1 MKHNARDEK
10 GRFCKSPKTLELAIK
25 GDVVSDV
32 NSSILVDAL
41 SIAID
46 NVIRNGSFRKA
57 VNNKFEEGA
66 DIIIIQHKTFF
77 AELLLRQNFSL
88 FSHYLSNS
96 KNRKFLEEAYFEI
109 MHGLL
114 LNYGLYVV
122 ADEKYFTITKIHDV
136 I

>member
-10 GRFCKSPKTLELAIK
+10 GRFCKTPKTLELIVK
-25 GDVVSDV
+25 GDLVSDV
-32 NSSILVDAL
+32 NNSVLVDAL

-46 NVIRNGSFRKA
+46 NVIRNDSFRKA

-77 AELLLRQNFSL
+77 AELLLKQNFGL
-88 FSHYLSNS
+88 FSHYLSS
-96 KNRKFLEEAYFEI
+96 LKKRKLLEEAYFEV
-109 MHGLL
+109 MHNLML
-114 LNYGLYVV
+114 RYGLYVV

-136 I
+136 V